1 MRATSGSSVRF
12 LNRLDHTYQFKDKT
26 VDLSEKYLKKNYYYK
41 RNIIIV
47 NVRLLSLIVK
57 IYLSGSV
64 YNINALKNVPFGA
77 ADEEAEVI
85 YTPRVI
91 LIKAMNIMIIK
102 KREWVF

>member
-1 MRATSGSSVRF
+1 M
-12 LNRLDHTYQFKDKT
+12 
-26 VDLSEKYLKKNYYYK
+26 
-41 RNIIIV
+41 
-47 NVRLLSLIVK
+47 IVK

-77 ADEEAEVI
+77 ADEAAEVII

>member
-1 MRATSGSSVRF
+1 MYEINKV
-12 LNRLDHTYQFKDKT
+12 NI
-26 VDLSEKYLKKNYYYK
+26 LKKIYYYK

-47 NVRLLSLIVK
+47 NVRCLLSLIVK

-77 ADEEAEVI
+77 ADEAAEVI

>member
-1 MRATSGSSVRF
+1 M
-12 LNRLDHTYQFKDKT
+12 
-26 VDLSEKYLKKNYYYK
+26 
-41 RNIIIV
+41 
-47 NVRLLSLIVK
+47 IVK

-77 ADEEAEVI
+77 ADEAEVI

-91 LIKAMNIMIIK
+91 LIKAMNIMVIK

>member
-1 MRATSGSSVRF
+1 M
-12 LNRLDHTYQFKDKT
+12 
-26 VDLSEKYLKKNYYYK
+26 
-41 RNIIIV
+41 
-47 NVRLLSLIVK
+47 IVK

-91 LIKAMNIMIIK
+91 LIKAMNIMVIK
-102 KREWVF
+102 EREWVF

>member
-1 MRATSGSSVRF
+1 MKLIKSIF
-12 LNRLDHTYQFKDKT
+12 
-26 VDLSEKYLKKNYYYK
+26 KKNYYYK

-47 NVRLLSLIVK
+47 NVRCLLSLIVK

-77 ADEEAEVI
+77 ADEAEAI

-91 LIKAMNIMIIK
+91 LIKAMNIMVIK
-102 KREWVF
+102 EREWVF